1 MIYTFELE
9 KRYGGIKM
17 RVKKIG
23 LKLISILL
31 TLTVLFSGMYISNI
45 KISLVKID
53 TVEAATQEEMGNY
66 IRSLI
71 GTPAK
76 EWGNG
81 TGTQCVE
88 LPKYYVENFF
98 GVKNK
103 NIATGNG
110 NTLYLGIAALAPDKF
125 DAIKYYDGFVP
136 QVGDIISMYST
147 TKLGRTAGHAGIVY
161 EVSGNNYKIAE
172 QWNPS
177 GTVRSR
183 NEVVTAGNPNV
194 HHSIIG
200 VARSKASGCAC
211 SDSYSGQYIITTQES
226 PLPFRTGHGAG
237 NGKVSGC
244 ESIPKGAE
252 VTVTK
257 AGTVS
262 GGVTWAHVSYNGYNG
277 YCNLSYLT
285 RKEDIAPTPVV
296 PSMPSLSISVGTS
309 YSMTTLNWNNC
320 DNTDFYGIRVYKSDG
335 TQLKYIEPYYGT
347 SYSISLGA
355 GSYYASIASVNSN
368 GNYQICGDVNFT
380 VEKGSA
386 VPIAETWYNGHIYAA
401 YDTETKWS
409 QADAVAKQMGG
420 HLVTIASK
428 EENDVVAS
436 LISGGARDG
445 YWLGGNDAASEGNFA
460 WTTGESM
467 PYTNWASGE
476 PNDTGGVEDYMEMY
490 HDGTWNDNADE
501 CSKRGFVIEVEEQTK
516 VTSGLYNGNE
526 YEVYEGTLTWSEAK
540 AYCEMLGG
548 HLAYIADNGE
558 NDFVNDLIAS
568 GSGSG
573 YWLGGILRNGTFQW
587 NDGSG
592 MTISNW
598 DSGQPDNYRGI
609 ENYLEMWKGGKWND
623 APNVEGLGFVCEFEN
638 TFSENITAEYKTD
651 TSIGISWTGVR
662 YATVYRIY
670 VNGELFDET
679 TNVNYEISGLDALTS
694 YDIYVEA
701 YKDSTLI
708 GQTQTTSIMTAQKVT
723 FSGSGTSTDPYQ
735 IATADDLYCMANMVN
750 DPLMNKGFGTRY
762 YQQVADIDLSE
773 DTFPSIGTDEASFCG
788 AYDGNFYSIQGMNA
802 VNGGLFG
809 QAGQIGGGDSTVIKN
824 VLIKGTVQDSFS
836 ANTGGIT
843 AKLCGN
849 ATIVGCAV
857 MGDVAGTE
865 NAGGIVGTMSDSATV
880 RNCYHNGT
888 VSADQTAGGIVGII
902 ENGNITNCYHTVGAV
917 TAKKAGGIAGTVT
930 GTANVLNSFYLK
942 TTADSASDE
951 TMNGAIAA
959 NAVVM
964 KELAETLGEYF
975 TADQENVNGGYP
987 ILIWQKSQYTF
998 QGSGTEKDP
1007 YQINSTEDF
1016 KQMAEY
1022 VNSEIFNGTYSA
1034 AHYIQNTDINLNDD
1048 EWSAIGKSKELSFKG
1063 EYNGNTYYIYGL
1075 NAGGYAFGG
1084 LFGCVD
1090 EGGYIHNV
1098 TVYNGSSGSVNG
1110 SVGGIAAELLNGGK
1124 VEECAFIGMVN
1135 GSSGV
1140 GGIVGTVSNGGS
1152 VKNCY
1157 QTGAVNGTTNVG
1169 GVVGTVE
1176 SGQVTIE
1183 NCYHA
1188 GGNVTATSHSG
1199 GVTGTI
1205 SGTTKIANCY
1215 YLKANAS
1222 HGVNNG
1228 SNTGAMAVTSNVLKL
1243 LSDDLGE
1250 GYSEN
1255 ISEYFNEG
1263 YPVLEWQDFSKSQN
1277 VYYGDVNEDG
1287 VVTVADIVL
1296 LQKYLL
1302 AAKTLSNDQWL
1313 AADMNQDGAVNGF
1326 DLALLRQ
1333 EILVN

>member
-1 MIYTFELE
+1 
-9 KRYGGIKM
+9 M

-31 TLTVLFSGMYISNI
+31 TLTVLFSGMYVPNV
-45 KISLVKID
+45 KISLTESIQVSAASFEEINNDNVFVKQQ
-53 TVEAATQEEMGNY
+53 A
-66 IRSLI
+66 S
-71 GTPAK
+71 
-76 EWGNG
+76 
-81 TGTQCVE
+81 
-88 LPKYYVENFF
+88 
-98 GVKNK
+98 
-103 NIATGNG
+103 
-110 NTLYLGIAALAPDKF
+110 NTCTLAS
-125 DAIKYYDGFVP
+125 AVMM
-136 QVGDIISMYST
+136 VR
-147 TKLGRTAGHAGIVY
+147 RTAMLRGDSDWSSITEASMKKTAWAPGLYHNFTFHNVIV
-161 EVSGNNYKIAE
+161 
-172 QWNPS
+172 
-177 GTVRSR
+177 
-183 NEVVTAGNPNV
+183 
-194 HHSIIG
+194 
-200 VARSKASGCAC
+200 
-211 SDSYSGQYIITTQES
+211 SYSGADSLSNDLSTKTNQLIALLNEHPEGIVAYDRHARGGKNPHAILLTDYTNGTFYCADPANARVAGKRIPVTSSTRNIKDFSDYWYVKSPKVYIDDNWTDVNAQYIVTTNS
-226 PLPFRTGHGAG
+226 DPLNMRSSASSSSSLVTR
-237 NGKVSGC
+237 
-244 ESIPKGAE
+244 IPKGSE
-252 VTVTK
+252 VTVIK
-257 AGTVS
+257 VNSSGSWGYVNWNGT
-262 GGVTWAHVSYNGYNG
+262 TG
-277 YCNLSYLT
+277 YCSMQYLT
-285 RKEDIAPTPVV
+285 KKPEVV
-296 PSMPSLSISVGTS
+296 IVTPSMPSLSISVGTS

-788 AYDGNFYSIQGMNA
+788 VYDGNFYSIQGINA

-951 TMNGAIAA
+951 TMSGAIAA

-975 TADQENVNGGYP
+975 TSDQENVNGGYP

-1215 YLKANAS
+1215 YLKTNAS

-1313 AADMNQDGAVNGF
+1313 AADINQDGAVNGF

-1333 EILVN
+1333 DVIAFSEE